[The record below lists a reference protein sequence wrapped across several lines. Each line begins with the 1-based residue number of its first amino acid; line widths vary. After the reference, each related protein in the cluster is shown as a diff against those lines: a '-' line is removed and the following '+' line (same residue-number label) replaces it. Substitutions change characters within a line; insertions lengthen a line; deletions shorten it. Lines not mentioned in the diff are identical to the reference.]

1 MDEASNTA
9 ASNSGE
15 KQKFFAGSV
24 TFCGQ
29 RYTCQC
35 RGSSSKSASAVG
47 VDAVHSRSRRRSVT
61 DVGLPLAGTHRP
73 GSLHRF
79 YENLRRIRGCPRG
92 RQSRR
97 PLQRPLLSPVGAD
110 DSVRPQT
117 APVFTGTF
125 GEFATSSRADVGIGP
140 YMTPANS
147 HRPAKFNRRAS
158 LPQPF
163 KGSCYQIWCIV
174 TGGAYQSAREVTWC
188 VRNDYKNRFLPEL
201 YPQDAPNASQR
212 PFSPPSFPARRK
224 RWGRRRRV
232 GNGLDGYIKQP
243 HSGRMGLFMHMG
255 GGSYSAEMR

>member
-1 MDEASNTA
+1 MDEAANTA

-24 TFCGQ
+24 TFCRQ

-47 VDAVHSRSRRRSVT
+47 VDTGHSR
-61 DVGLPLAGTHRP
+61 
-73 GSLHRF
+73 
-79 YENLRRIRGCPRG
+79 N
-92 RQSRR
+92 
-97 PLQRPLLSPVGAD
+97 
-110 DSVRPQT
+110 
-117 APVFTGTF
+117 AP
-125 GEFATSSRADVGIGP
+125 SSRTAVTGIGP

-147 HRPAKFNRRAS
+147 CCPANFECKAF
-158 LPQPF
+158 LPQSF
-163 KGSCYQIWCIV
+163 KGNYYQIWCIV
-174 TGGAYQSAREVTWC
+174 TGGAYLSAREVTWC

-232 GNGLDGYIKQP
+232 GNALLVCGL
-243 HSGRMGLFMHMG
+243 GLA
-255 GGSYSAEMR
+255 STET

>member
-1 MDEASNTA
+1 MDEAANTA

-47 VDAVHSRSRRRSVT
+47 VDA
-61 DVGLPLAGTHRP
+61 GP
-73 GSLHRF
+73 
-79 YENLRRIRGCPRG
+79 IRN
-92 RQSRR
+92 
-97 PLQRPLLSPVGAD
+97 
-110 DSVRPQT
+110 
-117 APVFTGTF
+117 AP
-125 GEFATSSRADVGIGP
+125 SSRTAVTGVGP

-147 HRPAKFNRRAS
+147 CCPANFECKAF
-158 LPQPF
+158 LPQSF
-163 KGSCYQIWCIV
+163 KGNYYQIWCIV
-174 TGGAYQSAREVTWC
+174 TGGAYLSAREVTWC

-224 RWGRRRRV
+224 RWGRRRHWRSRAV
-232 GNGLDGYIKQP
+232 
-243 HSGRMGLFMHMG
+243 MH
-255 GGSYSAEMR
+255 GSLTNLSFAGKI